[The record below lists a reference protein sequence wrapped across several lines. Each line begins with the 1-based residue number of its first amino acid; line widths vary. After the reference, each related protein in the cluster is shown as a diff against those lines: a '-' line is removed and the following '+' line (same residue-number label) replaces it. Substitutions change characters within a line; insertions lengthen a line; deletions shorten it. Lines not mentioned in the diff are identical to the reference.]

1 MLARHLIAGL
11 DGSIYWV
18 EDKIMAISWTV
29 ALIAGTCA
37 AVFLLVVLKIAFQ
50 ELSSR
55 PSQLVFGAVEQ
66 YHSTD
71 DSEEH
76 RGAAYKHIPA

>member
-1 MLARHLIAGL
+1 MAGS
-11 DGSIYWV
+11 DRSIYWV
-18 EDKIMAISWTV
+18 EGKIMAISWTV

-37 AVFLLVVLKIAFQ
+37 AVFLLVVLKIAIQ

-55 PSQLVFGAVEQ
+55 PSQLVLGDVEQ
-66 YHSTD
+66 YRSD
-71 DSEEH
+71 DASHEH